1 MIDEKSENRVLEK
14 AKEIL
19 EADNKPMQE
28 ESPLEKAERL
38 NKDTKEMMEQIAKDK
53 NEYQSARAND
63 RMTGRGVMVA
73 PPKSQEEQDKENAKA
88 MAKRLLGY

>member
-1 MIDEKSENRVLEK
+1 MDDKQEVETMQK

-19 EADNKPMQE
+19 AADNKPMQE

-38 NKDTKEMMEQIAKDK
+38 NKDTKEMMEQISKDK

-73 PPKSQEEQDKENAKA
+73 PPKTQEEQDKENAKA

>member
-1 MIDEKSENRVLEK
+1 MDDKQEVETMQK

-19 EADNKPMQE
+19 AADNKPMQE

-38 NKDTKEMMEQIAKDK
+38 NKDTKEMMEQISKDK

-63 RMTGRGVMVA
+63 RMTGRGVIVA